1 LPIADLGDVK
11 IYYEVHG
18 EGYPLIMIQGY
29 SGSSED
35 WNQVEPRAA
44 DLAKHYKVILI
55 DSRGTGRSSAP
66 RGDFTIKDMA
76 DDTAALLD
84 HLHLPKAHILG
95 TSMGGMI
102 AQEIALGHPEKVAG
116 LILLYTGPGGPLWD
130 LPGQR
135 ENAAKLAWAFSP
147 PKGMKPEEVQ
157 DEILRLAYYRDYL
170 AKNLDKIKSSKYVYP
185 TPAST
190 LEKQYKAIQGFD
202 TTSRLGQIKAKTLI
216 MHGEDDILIFPEA
229 AKYLAENIKGAEL
242 HMFKE
247 TGHALSEERWKE
259 IKPIILSFLS
269 MIK

>member
-1 LPIADLGDVK
+1 MSKAKVNGVE

-66 RGDFTIKDMA
+66 PGEYSIKDMA
-76 DDTAALLD
+76 DDTAALLEY
-84 HLHLPKAHILG
+84 LHLPKAHVLG

-102 AQEIALGHPEKVAG
+102 AQEIALNYPEKVGG
-116 LILLYTGPGGPLWD
+116 LILLYTGPGGHLLD

-135 ENAAKLAWAFSP
+135 ENMAKLAWVYSP
-147 PKGMKPEEVQ
+147 PEGVTGEDVQ
-157 DEILRLAYYRDYL
+157 NEILRIAYYKDYL
-170 AKNLDKIKSSKYVYP
+170 TKNIDRIKASKYVYP

-190 LEKQYKAIQGFD
+190 LEKQYRAILEFD
-202 TTSRLGQIKAKTLI
+202 TTRRLGQIQAKTLI

-229 AKYLAENIKGAEL
+229 ARFLAMNIRGSEL

-247 TGHALSEERWKE
+247 TGHALSEERWRE
-259 IKPIILSFLS
+259 IRPIILNFLANIS
-269 MIK
+269 